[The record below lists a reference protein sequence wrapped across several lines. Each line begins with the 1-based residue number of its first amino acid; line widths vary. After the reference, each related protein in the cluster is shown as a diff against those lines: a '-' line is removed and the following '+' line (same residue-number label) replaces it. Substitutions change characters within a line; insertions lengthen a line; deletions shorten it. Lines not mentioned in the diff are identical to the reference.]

1 MRRKVLLLVLGL
13 ILAGA
18 NCAWAQPGHE
28 FGGGGFQDRL
38 LEVKRSQLGPALGAD
53 QRTVDRLLEIDKRYK
68 PMRSQLINQ
77 MKADMQRLQQLMSQ
91 PSPPESEV
99 KVVLGNMKNHRLEML
114 NLQQRKDDEE
124 SALLTPMQQARY
136 LMYLMTLIRE
146 ARSIKGGPGG
156 PPQGPAGVR
165 PFTPGGPREIPV
177 SRPPQ

>member
-1 MRRKVLLLVLGL
+1 MRRRVILLFLGL

-28 FGGGGFQDRL
+28 FGGGGFQDKL

-53 QRTVDRLLEIDKRYK
+53 QRTVDRLLEIDQRYK
-68 PMRSQLINQ
+68 PLRRQLIMQ
-77 MKADMQRLQQLMSQ
+77 MKSDMQRLQQLMGQS
-91 PSPPESEV
+91 SPPESEI
-99 KVVLGNMKNHRLEML
+99 KAVLSDMKRHRLEML

-124 SALLTPMQQARY
+124 SSLLTPVQQARY

-146 ARSIKGGPGG
+146 ARSIKGGPSS
-156 PPQGPAGVR
+156 PQGPAGMK